1 MYLLHKVQVAT
12 MISNTY
18 DLLLRNIWSN
28 DWPDITNIC
37 SQACEIWYSQRLHIS
52 NEGGSYSSSSSSSS
66 GHHRSAMFW
75 ESVNV

>member
-12 MISNTY
+12 MFCNAY
-18 DLLLRNIWSN
+18 DLLLRNMWSN

-37 SQACEIWYSQRLHIS
+37 SQACEIWYSQRLHIAS
-52 NEGGSYSSSSSSSS
+52 EGSSSSS
-66 GHHRSAMFW
+66 GHRRSDMFW